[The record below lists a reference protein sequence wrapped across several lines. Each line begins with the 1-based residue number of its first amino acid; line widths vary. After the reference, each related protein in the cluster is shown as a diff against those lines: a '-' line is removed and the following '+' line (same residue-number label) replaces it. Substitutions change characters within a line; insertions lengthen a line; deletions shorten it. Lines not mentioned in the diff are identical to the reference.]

1 MLDYFTRHLKNGPE
15 IKEQRRVTYFTYGT
29 NDWKE
34 TNIWP
39 PYGTKMQTL
48 YFGEGRSLVP
58 TKPDIPD
65 GFDTYTVDFTASS
78 GKENRWMGQMGLPVM
93 YKDRQL
99 EDEKLLY
106 YTSAPLDADI
116 EITGSPTVILQ
127 AASTHTDGA
136 FYLYLED
143 VAPDGRVTYL
153 TEGLLR
159 AIHRKLGNPSTAP
172 YVPLGVYHSLRKT
185 DVQPLIPG
193 EVAEISI
200 TLCPISVMIFMG
212 HRIRL
217 AIAGHDAA
225 MKTRY
230 PADGIPELRFYRN
243 SARASYLQLP
253 VVGRE
258 LPGAA

>member
-1 MLDYFTRHLKNGPE
+1 
-15 IKEQRRVTYFTYGT
+15 
-29 NDWKE
+29 
-34 TNIWP
+34 
-39 PYGTKMQTL
+39 
-48 YFGEGRSLVP
+48 
-58 TKPDIPD
+58 
-65 GFDTYTVDFTASS
+65 
-78 GKENRWMGQMGLPVM
+78 MGQMGLPVI
-93 YKDRQL
+93 YNDRQSD
-99 EDEKLLY
+99 DEKLLY

-116 EITGSPTVILQ
+116 EITGSPSVTLQ
-127 AASTHTDGA
+127 VASTHTDGA

-159 AIHRKLGNPSTAP
+159 AIHRKPGNPSTAP

-185 DVQPLIPG
+185 DVQPLVPG

-200 TLCPISVMIFMG
+200 TLCPISVLIFSG

-230 PADGIPELRFYRN
+230 PVDGNPELRFYRN
-243 SARASYLQLP
+243 SAHASYLQLP
-253 VVGRE
+253 VVGWK
-258 LPGAA
+258 PQGAA

>member
-1 MLDYFTRHLKNGPE
+1 
-15 IKEQRRVTYFTYGT
+15 
-29 NDWKE
+29 
-34 TNIWP
+34 
-39 PYGTKMQTL
+39 L
-48 YFGEGRSLVP
+48 YFGEGRSLVH
-58 TKPDIPD
+58 TKPNIPE
-65 GFDTYTVDFTASS
+65 GFDTYSVDFTASS

-93 YKDRQL
+93 YNDRHS
-99 EDEKLLY
+99 EDEKLLH
-106 YTSAPLDADI
+106 YTSTPLDADI
-116 EITGSPTVILQ
+116 EITGSPTVYLQ

-159 AIHRKLGNPSTAP
+159 AIHRKVGDPSTAP
-172 YVPLGVYHSLRKT
+172 YVPLGVYHSLRKV
-185 DVQPLIPG
+185 DVQPLVPG

-200 TLCPISVMIFMG
+200 TLCPISVLILTG

-230 PADGIPELRFYRN
+230 PVDGIPELRFYRN
-243 SARASYLQLP
+243 SAQTSYLQLP
-253 VVGRE
+253 VMGRE
-258 LPGAA
+258 PPGGA

>member
-1 MLDYFTRHLKNGPE
+1 
-15 IKEQRRVTYFTYGT
+15 
-29 NDWKE
+29 
-34 TNIWP
+34 
-39 PYGTKMQTL
+39 
-48 YFGEGRSLVP
+48 
-58 TKPDIPD
+58 
-65 GFDTYTVDFTASS
+65 
-78 GKENRWMGQMGLPVM
+78 M

-116 EITGSPTVILQ
+116 EITGSPSVTLQ
-127 AASTHTDGA
+127 VASTHTDGA

-159 AIHRKLGNPSTAP
+159 AIHRKLRNPSTAP

-185 DVQPLIPG
+185 DVQPLVPG

-200 TLCPISVMIFMG
+200 TLCPISVHIFTG

-230 PADGIPELRFYRN
+230 PVDGIPELRFYRN
-243 SARASYLQLP
+243 SVNASYLQLP
-253 VVGRE
+253 VVEWEPSGV
-258 LPGAA
+258 A